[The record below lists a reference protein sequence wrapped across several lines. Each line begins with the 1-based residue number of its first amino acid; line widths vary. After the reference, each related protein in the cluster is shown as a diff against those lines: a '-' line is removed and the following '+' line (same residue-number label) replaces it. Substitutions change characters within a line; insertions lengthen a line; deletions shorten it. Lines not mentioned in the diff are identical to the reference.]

1 MFIKLLTLFIVLGVA
16 AASASWLSAQPGEV
30 QVEWLGWRMELPTS
44 LAVAFLITF
53 ALVLVFFDRL
63 IRSIRGMPR
72 WFGGRLR
79 QRRDDA
85 GHRALTLG
93 FLAVSAGEPA
103 QAIKYASRADRL
115 MRAPQ
120 LTGLLTAQASHLSG
134 DHQAARR
141 YFTSLLDD
149 GETAFLGHI
158 GLMRLAIDDQDS
170 AKARDAAR
178 AALAIKPKSVLA
190 ARHLLNLEAR
200 RGDWQAALPALD
212 VLSKFQKKSKN
223 KPSNSEQVHNL
234 LRQRCALEFLRANDL
249 LASDR
254 QAAMSALVASLKID
268 PGFLPALT
276 MLADLYLEDE
286 TFVKAAKIL
295 EKGFQQTPHSA
306 LAERLKNAWK
316 SNDGQFIARLVK
328 LLDKVDKK
336 YHRLAYQLVA
346 EQARDVGLDGE
357 AERLLFDGNN
367 IIRKVQGSNKDA
379 KDDKS
384 DESDDGRPFWQCFS
398 CKNLNEDWEP
408 FCPACDEF
416 ASLVWQRPTGA
427 MPILIKL

>member
-1 MFIKLLTLFIVLGVA
+1 MFTKLITLFIVLGVA
-16 AASASWLSAQPGEV
+16 AAAASWLSAQPGAV

-44 LAVAFLITF
+44 LAIAFVIAF

-63 IRSIRGMPR
+63 IRAIRGMPR
-72 WFGGRLR
+72 WLGWRLR

-103 QAIKYASRADRL
+103 QAVKYASRAGRL

-120 LTGLLTAQASHLSG
+120 LTGLLAAQASHLNG
-134 DHQAARR
+134 DHQASCR

-149 GETAFLGHI
+149 GETAFLGYI

-178 AALAIKPKSVLA
+178 AALAIKPTSVLA
-190 ARHLLNLEAR
+190 ARHLLKLEAR
-200 RGDWQAALPALD
+200 CADWQAALPALD
-212 VLSKFQKKSKN
+212 VVSKFQKKSKN
-223 KPSNSEQVHNL
+223 KSSNSEQVDNL
-234 LRQRCALEFLRANDL
+234 LRQRCALEFLRAGDL

-254 QAAMSALVASLKID
+254 QAATSALVASLKIN

-286 TFVKAAKIL
+286 AFVKAAKIL
-295 EKGFQQTPHSA
+295 EKGFQRTPHSV
-306 LAERLKNAWK
+306 LVERLKHAWK

-328 LLDKVDKK
+328 LLKRVDKK
-336 YHRLAYQLVA
+336 YHRLACQMVA
-346 EQARDVGLDGE
+346 AHARAVGLDGE
-357 AERLLFDGNN
+357 AKRLLSPGNN
-367 IIRKVQGSNKDA
+367 IIGKSQETCNA
-379 KDDKS
+379 TDD
-384 DESDDGRPFWQCFS
+384 DEVNLLDDSRPLWQCLC
-398 CKNLNEDWEP
+398 CKNLNEDWAP

-416 ASLVWQRPTGA
+416 ASLVWQRPVGA
-427 MPILIKL
+427 TPILPNL

>member
-1 MFIKLLTLFIVLGVA
+1 MFIKLLTLFTVLGVA
-16 AASASWLSAQPGEV
+16 AAAASWLSAQPGVV

-44 LAVAFLITF
+44 LAVAFVIAF

-63 IRSIRGMPR
+63 MRAIRGMPR
-72 WFGGRLR
+72 WLGGRLR

-103 QAIKYASRADRL
+103 QAIKYASRAGRL

-120 LTGLLTAQASHLSG
+120 LTGLLTAQASHLNG
-134 DHQAARR
+134 DHQAASR

-178 AALAIKPKSVLA
+178 AALAIKPTSVLA
-190 ARHLLNLEAR
+190 ARHLLKLEAR
-200 RGDWQAALPALD
+200 RADWQAALPALD
-212 VLSKFQKKSKN
+212 VVSKFQKKSKN
-223 KPSNSEQVHNL
+223 KSSNSEQVHNL
-234 LRQRCALEFLRANDL
+234 SRQRCALEFLRAGDL

-268 PGFLPALT
+268 PGFLPALII
-276 MLADLYLEDE
+276 LADLYLEDE
-286 TFVKAAKIL
+286 AFVKAAKIL
-295 EKGFQQTPHSA
+295 EKGFQRTPHSA
-306 LAERLKNAWK
+306 LVERLKHAWK

-328 LLDKVDKK
+328 LLKGVDKK
-336 YHRLAYQLVA
+336 YHRLACHLVA
-346 EQARDVGLDGE
+346 AQARALGLDGE
-357 AERLLFDGNN
+357 AKRLLCEGSN
-367 IIRKVQGSNKDA
+367 IIGKAQATCNA
-379 KDDKS
+379 TDD
-384 DESDDGRPFWQCFS
+384 DEVNLFDDSQPLWQCLC
-398 CKNLNEDWEP
+398 CKNLNEDWGP

-416 ASLVWQRPTGA
+416 ASLVWQRPVGA
-427 MPILIKL
+427 TPILPNL

>member
-1 MFIKLLTLFIVLGVA
+1 MFFKLLTLFIVLGFA
-16 AASASWLSAQPGEV
+16 AAAASWLSAQPGAV

-72 WFGGRLR
+72 WFRGRLR

-115 MRAPQ
+115 MKAPQ
-120 LTGLLTAQASHLSG
+120 LTGLLTAQASHLNG

-141 YFTSLLDD
+141 YFNSLLDD

-190 ARHLLNLEAR
+190 ARHLLNFEAR

-212 VLSKFQKKSKN
+212 VVSKFQKKSKN
-223 KPSNSEQVHNL
+223 KPSNSEQVPNL
-234 LRQRCALEFLRANDL
+234 LRQRCALEFLRASDL

-254 QAAMSALVASLKID
+254 QAAISALVASLKID

-367 IIRKVQGSNKDA
+367 IIRKVQGSNKD
-379 KDDKS
+379 DKS
-384 DESDDGRPFWQCFS
+384 DDSDDGRPFWQCFS

-427 MPILIKL
+427 TPILIKL

>member
-1 MFIKLLTLFIVLGVA
+1 MFIKLLTLFIVLA
-16 AASASWLSAQPGEV
+16 AAAAAASWLSAQPGTV
-30 QVEWLGWRMELPTS
+30 QAEWLGWRMELPTS
-44 LAVAFLITF
+44 LAVALVVAFS
-53 ALVLVFFDRL
+53 LVLVFFDRL
-63 IRSIRGMPR
+63 IRYIRGMPR
-72 WFGGRLR
+72 WLGGRLR

-103 QAIKYASRADRL
+103 QAIKYAGRAGRL

-120 LTGLLTAQASHLSG
+120 LTGLLAAQASHLNG

-158 GLMRLAIDDQDS
+158 GLMRLAIDDQDP

-178 AALAIKPKSVLA
+178 AALAIQPKSVLA

-200 RGDWQAALPALD
+200 RADWQAALPALD
-212 VLSKFQKKSKN
+212 VVSKFQKKSKN
-223 KPSNSEQVHNL
+223 KSSNSEQVHNL
-234 LRQRCALEFLRANDL
+234 LRQRRALEFLRAGDL

-268 PGFLPALT
+268 PGFLPALI

-295 EKGFQQTPHSA
+295 EKGFQRAPHSA
-306 LAERLKNAWK
+306 LANRLKQAWE

-346 EQARDVGLDGE
+346 EQAL
-357 AERLLFDGNN
+357 
-367 IIRKVQGSNKDA
+367 
-379 KDDKS
+379 
-384 DESDDGRPFWQCFS
+384 
-398 CKNLNEDWEP
+398 
-408 FCPACDEF
+408 
-416 ASLVWQRPTGA
+416 SL
-427 MPILIKL
+427 IHI

>member
-1 MFIKLLTLFIVLGVA
+1 MFLKLLTLFIVLGFA
-16 AASASWLSAQPGEV
+16 AAAASWLSAQPGAV

-44 LAVAFLITF
+44 LAVVLVVAF

-63 IRSIRGMPR
+63 IRAIRGMPR
-72 WFGGRLR
+72 WLGGRLR
-79 QRRDDA
+79 RRRDDA

-93 FLAVSAGEPA
+93 LMAVSAGEPA
-103 QAIKYASRADRL
+103 EARKHASRADRL
-115 MRAPQ
+115 LKAPK
-120 LTGLLTAQASHLSG
+120 LTGLLAAQAAHLAG

-141 YFTSLLDD
+141 YFASLLND

-190 ARHLLNLEAR
+190 ASHLLKLEAR
-200 RGDWQAALPALD
+200 RADWQAALPALD
-212 VLSKFQKKSKN
+212 VVSQFQKKSKH

-234 LRQRCALEFLRANDL
+234 LRQRCALEFLRAGDL

-254 QAAMSALVASLKID
+254 QTARSALVASLKID
-268 PGFLPALT
+268 PGFLPALV

-286 TFVKAAKIL
+286 SFVKAAKIL
-295 EKGFQQTPHSA
+295 ERGFQRTPHFA
-306 LAERLKNAWK
+306 LVERLKNAWK

-367 IIRKVQGSNKDA
+367 FIRKGQESNKDA
-379 KDDKS
+379 KDEKS
-384 DESDDGRPFWQCFS
+384 YDSDDRPPLWQCLS

-427 MPILIKL
+427 MPILLKL